1 MRIVIG
7 RHGSSA
13 DIQVPSD
20 FAYVS
25 RAHARISTVP
35 GGGYLLE
42 DLNSSNGTFVL
53 AHGMWEQITRTV
65 VDASTPILLADY
77 QTSIAEL
84 LRSLSGRPQ
93 RPAAPPVARPAA
105 RALPPPRQ
113 PTARGELATA
123 PQSTPVSHGEADDVP
138 IEQLLKMVGL
148 GDLMRVL
155 TTLHAP
161 LRGIRQLVVE
171 DRKALYQSLLAFAAF
186 LTIVPFLHKEVI
198 MRLGSLVSYPIVA
211 QGQALESSTVMHLV
225 AIVSGVLG
233 FMVMYALPKS
243 LYAPSAR
250 NLVVAS
256 NIYANMYSAFYVS
269 AADLVKMVLWA
280 LTGSLVLPIIF
291 GLAVMGL
298 TIAFQLY
305 VWRVILKLRWG
316 PMLLFLVVGLVF
328 SFAHGFIL
336 AKLGLLK
343 FG

>member
-1 MRIVIG
+1 VVVG

-20 FAYVS
+20 YAFVS
-25 RAHARISTVP
+25 RAHARISTAP

-53 AHGMWEQITRTV
+53 AHGMWEQVTRAV

-84 LRSLSGRPQ
+84 LRNLSPAPP
-93 RPAAPPVARPAA
+93 RPAHPRPVQRVRAEPGVRIAREQTAYA
-105 RALPPPRQ
+105 TPPRSK
-113 PTARGELATA
+113 PADSGDADEL
-123 PQSTPVSHGEADDVP
+123 P
-138 IEQLLKMVGL
+138 IEPLLKMAGL

-161 LRGIRQLVVE
+161 LRGIRRLVTE
-171 DRKALYQSLLAFAAF
+171 EKKALYQAILAYAAF
-186 LTIVPFLHKEVI
+186 LTLVPFLHREVI
-198 MRLGSLVSYPIVA
+198 MRLGTLVSYPIVA
-211 QGQALESSTVMHLV
+211 QGQAIENSTVLHLV
-225 AIVSGVLG
+225 AIISGILS
-233 FMVMYALPKS
+233 FLLMYALPKS

-256 NIYANMYSAFYVS
+256 NIYANMYAAFYVS

-280 LTGSLVLPIIF
+280 MTGSLVLPTVF
-291 GLAVMGL
+291 GLMVMAA
-298 TIAFQLY
+298 TIAFQVY
-305 VWRVILKLRWG
+305 IWRTIVRLRWG
-316 PMLLFLVVGLVF
+316 PIALFIVIGLVF

-336 AKLGLLK
+336 AKMGLVK

>member
-1 MRIVIG
+1 MRVVVG

-20 FAYVS
+20 CRFVS
-25 RAHARISTVP
+25 RAHARITTAP

-42 DLNSSNGTFVL
+42 DLNSSNGTYVL
-53 AHGMWEQITRTV
+53 AHGMWEQITRAV

-84 LRSLSGRPQ
+84 LRSLSPVPQ
-93 RPAAPPVARPAA
+93 RRAPARPVQRVAAPGIPIPRERETTVA
-105 RALPPPRQ
+105 
-113 PTARGELATA
+113 A
-123 PQSTPVSHGEADDVP
+123 PKSKPGNADDHDELP
-138 IEQLLKMVGL
+138 IEPLLKIAGL

-161 LRGIRQLVVE
+161 LRGIRQLVAE
-171 DRKALYQSLLAFAAF
+171 HKKALYQAVLAYAAF

-211 QGQALESSTVMHLV
+211 QGQAVENSTVLHMV
-225 AIVSGVLG
+225 AIVSGILS
-233 FMVMYALPKS
+233 FMLMYALPKS

-250 NLVVAS
+250 NLVIAT
-256 NIYANMYSAFYVS
+256 NIYANMYAAFYVS

-280 LTGSLVLPIIF
+280 MTGSLVLPTIF
-291 GLAVMGL
+291 GLIVMGL
-298 TIAFQLY
+298 TVAFQVY
-305 VWRVILKLRWG
+305 IWRTILALRWG
-316 PMLLFLVVGLVF
+316 PIVLFVVIGLVF

-336 AKLGLLK
+336 AKMGLVK